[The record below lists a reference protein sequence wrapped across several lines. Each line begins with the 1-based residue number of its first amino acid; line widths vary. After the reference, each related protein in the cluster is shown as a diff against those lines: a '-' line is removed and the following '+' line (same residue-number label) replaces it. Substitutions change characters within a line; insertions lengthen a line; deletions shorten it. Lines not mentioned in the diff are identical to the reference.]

1 VYAAVGR
8 KPLTV
13 QEMAEW
19 MLGYC
24 VRERRCEAGQVAV
37 ISWFTEPVAEL
48 QARSIADMALFYAG
62 RDYALGQGWIEDG
75 PRTGM
80 IKLTESGYE
89 RAKSGS

>member
-1 VYAAVGR
+1 MYAVER

-48 QARSIADMALFYAG
+48 QAQSIADMALFYAG
-62 RDYALGQGWIEDG
+62 RDYALEQGWIEDG